1 MSIEIIYNIYKFLT
15 KYSLYGRIKITT
27 FILGG
32 RKMKKIIKTIAFTL
46 AFFVLFGAFSGCGK
60 KKEEEKIENPPVKV
74 EQEEE
79 KEPEIKEKY
88 LDNDDKPIAVVID
101 NDGKDSWPHSGLS
114 DAYMI
119 YEMYV
124 EGGVTRLLAFFK
136 GQDTKKIGPIRSVR
150 HYFYDFVFE
159 HDAFF
164 TGFGVSPKASEDL
177 KNLGV
182 RMMNGILGD
191 ESYFWREEKY
201 RYDYHSVYTSI
212 ENIKKAMSKKGI
224 SDKTQEKFLSYN
236 DEMTPLTSE
245 NNAEKIV
252 IPYNSIYKVTYE
264 YNSEEKNYK
273 RTMNSATVH
282 KSPDGEL
289 YAPVNIIIQEIP
301 NYTIA
306 GDSAGRQDMRT
317 VGSGKGKYITG
328 GKAVDITWQKNSR
341 KGKTIFK
348 TADGNEL
355 KLNPGLTF
363 VNIVPPS
370 MRVSIE

>member
-1 MSIEIIYNIYKFLT
+1 MRNILRRVALLLVLT
-15 KYSLYGRIKITT
+15 I
-27 FILGG
+27 
-32 RKMKKIIKTIAFTL
+32 
-46 AFFVLFGAFSGCGK
+46 LFGSFSGCGK
-60 KKEEEKIENPPVKV
+60 KKNENVEETPIPPIEEVT
-74 EQEEE
+74 E

-88 LDNDDKPIAVVID
+88 NDNDERPIAVVID

-136 GQDTKKIGPIRSVR
+136 GKDTAKIGPIRSVR

-177 KNLGV
+177 RNLGV
-182 RMMNGILGD
+182 KMMNGILGD

-201 RYDYHSVYTSI
+201 KYDYHSVYTSI
-212 ENIKKAMSKKGI
+212 ENIKKAMEKKGI
-224 SDKTQEKFLSYN
+224 SQKTDAKFISYN
-236 DEMTPLTSE
+236 DEMTELTSDVS
-245 NNAEKIV
+245 AKKIV

-264 YNSEEKNYK
+264 YNEEEKNYK
-273 RTMNSATVH
+273 RTMNSSTVH
-282 KSPDGEL
+282 KSPDGTL
-289 YAPVNIIIQEIP
+289 YAPVNIILQEVS
-301 NYTIA
+301 NYTIS

-317 VGSGKGKYITG
+317 VGSGKGKYITN

-341 KGKTIFK
+341 RAKTTYK
-348 TADGNEL
+348 TADGKEL
-355 KLNPGLTF
+355 VLNPGLTF

-370 MRVSIE
+370 MSVVIE

>member
-1 MSIEIIYNIYKFLT
+1 
-15 KYSLYGRIKITT
+15 
-27 FILGG
+27 
-32 RKMKKIIKTIAFTL
+32 MKKIIRTFVFILALTI
-46 AFFVLFGAFSGCGK
+46 LFGAFSGCSK
-60 KKEEEKIENPPVKV
+60 KKTENTEETPKPPIEEVT
-74 EQEEE
+74 E

-88 LDNDDKPIAVVID
+88 NDNDSKPIAVVID
-101 NDGKDSWPHSGLS
+101 NDGRDSWPHSGLNE
-114 DAYMI
+114 AYMI

-136 GQDTKKIGPIRSVR
+136 GTDTAKIGPIRSVR

-164 TGFGVSPKASEDL
+164 VGFGVSPRAQTDL

-201 RYDYHSVYTSI
+201 KYDYHSVYTSI
-212 ENIKKAMSKKGI
+212 KNVKKAMEKKGI
-224 SDKTQEKFLSYN
+224 SEKSEETFLPYN
-236 DEMTPLTSE
+236 DEMVELTSQ
-245 NNAEKIV
+245 NIAKKIV

-264 YNSEEKNYK
+264 YNEKEKNYK
-273 RTMNSATVH
+273 RTMNSSTVH
-282 KSPDGEL
+282 ASPDGTL
-289 YAPVNIIIQEIP
+289 YAPVNIILQEVS
-301 NYTIA
+301 NYTIP

-341 KGKTIFK
+341 RAKTVYK
-348 TADGNEL
+348 TADGKEL
-355 KLNPGLTF
+355 VLNPGLTF

-370 MRVSIE
+370 MSVMIE